1 MAQIAPPMKSR
12 KNYRDWLPFWLI
24 APTVFV
30 LLIVQVYPTFYT
42 AWLSLQERKPTGW
55 NFVGIKN
62 FERLFNN
69 SLFNESVGHTIVFLI
84 SYVILTMVLSF
95 ITAFLL
101 SQKIR
106 FVKFYLTLIFIPW
119 VISTVISGLIFRLLV
134 VPDYGLLSGI
144 LENPHLFP
152 PSGVSVLTD
161 PAAKPLFGAFP
172 FPPSL
177 GMVLLIIV
185 SAWRALPF
193 TTLLILS
200 SLQMVPH
207 EVIESSR
214 IDGANGW
221 QTINKII
228 IPLILPTMVVAIF
241 NLILSGMN
249 GVGIIISLTSGGPGT
264 STQIVSYLMYALGW
278 TQTQF
283 SQAAALGLLIAMV
296 NWILIL
302 GTLRLTRVEEGVY

>member
-1 MAQIAPPMKSR
+1 MKSR

-283 SQAAALGLLIAMV
+283 SQAAALGLLIAVV